1 LPEPIENYAVI
12 GDLQSAGLVSRSGSL
27 DWLCFPRFDS
37 GACFAALL
45 GTEEHGRWLLAPAS
59 ESADIRRRYRDR
71 TLVLETDYRTAAGTV
86 RVVDFMPPRARDL
99 NVIRVVEG
107 LSGSVPMRMQL
118 VIRFDYGSIVPW
130 VRNADGALLAIAG
143 PDALTLH
150 TPVPTRGEDL
160 TTVAEFTVAK
170 GERVPFVLTWFPSN
184 RRQLPEPV
192 HALRALDRTSRW
204 WRDWCRTCEYE
215 GEYRDAVLRSLV
227 VLKALTYAPTGGIV
241 AAATTSL
248 PEEIGGVRNWDYRY
262 CWLRDATFTLHGL
275 VSAGYVAEAVAW
287 REWLLRAVAGDPA
300 ELQIMYGP
308 AGERRLTELELSWL
322 PGYGGSKP
330 VRIGNA
336 ASAQLQLD
344 VYGEILDAL
353 YEAYL
358 HGMPPH
364 EHAIGLQIKLLEFL
378 ESGWRQPDDGLW
390 EVRGGRRHFTH
401 SKVMAWVAFDRAVK
415 AAESVGFAGPLV
427 QRYRRIRA
435 EIHRQVLHKGFDA
448 ERGTFVQSYGSKA
461 LDASLLLL
469 PIVGFLPANDPRV
482 MSTVEA
488 IRRELSYD
496 GFVRRY
502 SADGG
507 DLDGL
512 PGTEGMFLLCSFW
525 LADALALMGRIDEAR
540 ALFERLLDVRT
551 DLGLLSEE
559 YDPGARRLLGNFPQ
573 AFSHVGLVN
582 TALTLER
589 ARTGRLHHRR
599 RGREP
604 HEHRRS

>member
-1 LPEPIENYAVI
+1 MPEPIENYGVI
-12 GDLQSAGLVSRSGSL
+12 GDLQSAALVARSGSL

-45 GTEEHGRWLLAPAS
+45 GTEDHGRWLLAPAS
-59 ESADIRRRYRDR
+59 QSTDVRRRYRDR
-71 TLVLETDYRTAAGTV
+71 TLVLETDYRTAAGSV
-86 RVVDFMPPRARDL
+86 RVVDFMPPRTRDL

-184 RRQLPEPV
+184 RAQLPEPL

-204 WRDWCRTCEYE
+204 WRDWCRTCEYK
-215 GEYRDAVLRSLV
+215 GEYRDDVLRSLV

-287 REWLLRAVAGDPA
+287 RDWLLRAVAGDPA
-300 ELQIMYGP
+300 KLQIMYGP
-308 AGERRLTELELSWL
+308 AGERRLTELELAWL
-322 PGYGGSKP
+322 PGYRGSKP

-364 EHAIGLQIKLLEFL
+364 QHAIGLQVQLLEFL

-415 AAESVGFAGPLV
+415 AAERAGFAGPLV
-427 QRYRRIRA
+427 RKYRRIRA
-435 EIHRQVLHKGFDA
+435 EIHREVLREAFDA

-469 PIVGFLPANDPRV
+469 PIVGFLPPDDPRV
-482 MSTVEA
+482 VGTVEA
-488 IRRELSYD
+488 IRRELSHD

-540 ALFERLLDVRT
+540 ALFERLLAVRT

-589 ARTGRLHHRR
+589 TWTGRLHHHR
-599 RGREP
+599 RGREL
-604 HEHRRS
+604 HEHRPP